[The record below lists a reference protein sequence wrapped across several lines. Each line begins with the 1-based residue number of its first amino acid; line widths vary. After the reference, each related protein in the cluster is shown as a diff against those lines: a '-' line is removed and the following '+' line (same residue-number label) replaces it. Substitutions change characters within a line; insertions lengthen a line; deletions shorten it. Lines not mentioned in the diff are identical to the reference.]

1 MCGPKQKVL
10 VLGQGFG
17 NLGPDLLCEQKSVG
31 PAYHMGSSEK
41 EEPFPECWER
51 GMFRRYVSGY
61 VSGCVS
67 GYVSHEIV
75 VVVVAAAVVV
85 AIVVVVVVVVV
96 VAVVAV
102 VAVVVASRS
111 SSSSRRRSRSNSSSS
126 SSSSDSSCSSSTG
139 MVVGG
144 RSRLVR
150 RLVSLRCGKGQRATW
165 SKSEYVSGMLWVCY
179 GKPFLTCVERL

>member
-85 AIVVVVVVVVV
+85 AIVVVVV
-96 VAVVAV
+96 AVVAV
-102 VAVVVASRS
+102 CFGVCFAQGQQS
-111 SSSSRRRSRSNSSSS
+111 SKIINGTPRKLT
-126 SSSSDSSCSSSTG
+126 DPC
-139 MVVGG
+139 MVSYG
-144 RSRLVR
+144 
-150 RLVSLRCGKGQRATW
+150 LRALC
-165 SKSEYVSGMLWVCY
+165 LC
-179 GKPFLTCVERL
+179 F